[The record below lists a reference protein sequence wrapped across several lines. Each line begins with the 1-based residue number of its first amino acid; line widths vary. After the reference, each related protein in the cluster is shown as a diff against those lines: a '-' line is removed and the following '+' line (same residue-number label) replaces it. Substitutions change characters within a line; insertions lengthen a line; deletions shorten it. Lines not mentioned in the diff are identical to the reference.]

1 MKRIILFIGCLCFLC
16 SITAQDRLLEN
27 SITPQQLQEVL
38 QPTEKW
44 VTYPAYTDR
53 SAWTTRIPTEIREN
67 IIKAGEKAL
76 AYEWKPDLATD
87 YLAYKRRGEILT
99 GRKNQT
105 TLNTLVLAELVEGK
119 GRFMDAIINGTWFLC
134 EVSWV
139 HSAHAYFQKD
149 QSGLPDPDEP
159 TVELVVADIGAQM
172 SWIYY
177 FFHDE
182 LDKVSPLIAKRIR
195 NTVYQRL
202 IDPYFARTD
211 YWWMGFTPQ
220 EVNNWNIWI
229 NYNVLQAVLLL
240 EKDTAQKATYV
251 YQLMRSV
258 DRYIDVQHPDGT

>member
-119 GRFMDAIINGTWFLC
+119 GRFMDAIINGTWFLPGYTLPMLIFKRT
-134 EVSWV
+134 SPDFPIRTNRPSNWLWRILV
-139 HSAHAYFQKD
+139 HRCHGFITSSTTNWIKSAH
-149 QSGLPDPDEP
+149 
-159 TVELVVADIGAQM
+159 
-172 SWIYY
+172 
-177 FFHDE
+177 
-182 LDKVSPLIAKRIR
+182 
-195 NTVYQRL
+195 
-202 IDPYFARTD
+202 
-211 YWWMGFTPQ
+211 
-220 EVNNWNIWI
+220 
-229 NYNVLQAVLLL
+229 
-240 EKDTAQKATYV
+240 
-251 YQLMRSV
+251 
-258 DRYIDVQHPDGT
+258 